1 MKLNQTFRHHKGGIY
16 TLLHI
21 AQSER
26 DGSEQAVYRG
36 EDGKIWVRPMSE
48 FLEKFSEVK
57 EQEKIFKTENLSLD

>member
-1 MKLNQTFRHHKGGIY
+1 MNQPINKIYRHHKGGIY

-21 AQSER
+21 AQSES

-36 EDGKIWVRPMSE
+36 TDGKIWVRPMRE

-57 EQEKIFKTENLSLD
+57 EQEK